1 MFGWISQIVSRKN
14 GGSYMVTA
22 LSVANSI
29 LVRAFDEDID
39 ITPMKLQKLI
49 YFIYREYLKLTNES
63 LFPEKF
69 EVWKYGP
76 VIESVYYKFKKYGSN
91 AIKDYG
97 RDENGRISVVDEE
110 TSNDFVKAFSKIWNK
125 YKEYDGAYL
134 SMLTHEDGTAWKM
147 AYDKEEIY
155 LDDDDIK
162 NEVDI

>member
-1 MFGWISQIVSRKN
+1 MFGWISKLVSKMN
-14 GGSYMVTA
+14 GGDSMVTA
-22 LSVANSI
+22 LSVANSV
-29 LVRAFDEDID
+29 LNRAFNEDID

-91 AIKDYG
+91 AIRDYG
-97 RDENGRISVVDEE
+97 RDENRRISVVNED
-110 TSNDFVKAFSKIWNK
+110 TSNDFVKAFSTVWDK

-134 SMLTHEDGTAWKM
+134 SMLTHESGTAWRI
-147 AYDKEEIY
+147 AYDKGEMF